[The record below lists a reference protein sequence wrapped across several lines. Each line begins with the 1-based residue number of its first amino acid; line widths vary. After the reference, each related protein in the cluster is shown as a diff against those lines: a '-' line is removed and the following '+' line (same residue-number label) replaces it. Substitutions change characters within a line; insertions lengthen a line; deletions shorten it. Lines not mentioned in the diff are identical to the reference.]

1 MKHRMNTADT
11 IAAPASATGG
21 AITILRI
28 AGPRALEIGREVW
41 HGTAE
46 LGPANLRK
54 MLLGTVAGE
63 PALAVYMRAPRSYTG
78 DDVVEL
84 HCHGGS
90 AAASA
95 ALRLLLDAGCRMAEP
110 GEFTFRAFVNGKL
123 DLAQAEAVA
132 DLVGAGSEAARRLAA
147 GQLAGGLSR
156 RIAALCDTVTS
167 LRSECEAHLDF
178 PDEELDLSGTNI
190 AEKCIE
196 LRGEVESLL
205 RTADIGTA
213 LRSGVPV
220 VLAGAP
226 NAGKSSLLNRLL
238 GRDRAIVSDI
248 PGTTRDVIE
257 APLALRGFPVILS
270 DTAGLR
276 ESADPLE
283 RSGVER
289 TLAALDGARVI
300 FYLLD
305 AGAPD
310 PDAEAAGAELRR
322 TPGMIAVWNKIDLV
336 PERELPDLP
345 GIPTVRISVLTGAGM
360 EGFLDAF
367 EAELRHGESGELPPV
382 AVNERS
388 ANELRTARE
397 SLLRTEG
404 CVLRAEYELAAA
416 ELAVAG
422 HALGLVIG
430 RDADPDLLDEVFRNF
445 CIGK

>member
-28 AGPRALEIGREVW
+28 AGPRALEIGNAVW
-41 HGTAE
+41 HGKTG
-46 LGPANLRK
+46 LSPANRRK

-63 PALAVYMRAPRSYTG
+63 PALAVYMRAPHSYTG

-90 AAASA
+90 AAAAA
-95 ALRLLLDAGCRMAEP
+95 ALRKLLDAGCRMAEP

-123 DLAQAEAVA
+123 DLTQAEAVA

-156 RIAALCDTVTS
+156 RIAAFCDAVTS

-178 PDEELDLSGTNI
+178 PDEELDLTGSHI
-190 AEKCIE
+190 AEKCTE
-196 LRGEVESLL
+196 LRGEVDALL
-205 RTADIGTA
+205 RTAELGAA
-213 LRSGVPV
+213 LREGVPV

-226 NAGKSSLLNRLL
+226 NAGKSSLLNRLV

-257 APLALRGFPVILS
+257 APLALRGFPVTLS

-289 TLAALDGARVI
+289 TLAALGGARVI

-305 AGAPD
+305 AGAAD
-310 PDAEAAGAELRR
+310 LAAETAEAERR
-322 TPGMIAVWNKIDLV
+322 RAPGMIAVWNKIDLV
-336 PERELPDLP
+336 PGRGLSDLP
-345 GIPTVRISVLTGAGM
+345 GIPTVRISALTG
-360 EGFLDAF
+360 EGVENLLDAF
-367 EAELRHGESGELPPV
+367 EAELRHGESGELPPI
-382 AVNERS
+382 AVNARS
-388 ANELRTARE
+388 AGELREARE
-397 SLLRTEG
+397 ALLRAAERATA
-404 CVLRAEYELAAA
+404 AEYELAAA
-416 ELAVAG
+416 ELAAAG

>member
-21 AITILRI
+21 AVAILRV
-28 AGPRALEIGREVW
+28 AGPRALEIGRSVW
-41 HGTAE
+41 TGRAE

-54 MLLGTVAGE
+54 MLLGTVGGE
-63 PALAVYMRAPRSYTG
+63 PALAVYMQSPHTYTG

-84 HCHGGS
+84 HCHGG
-90 AAASA
+90 AAAARA
-95 ALRLLLDAGCRMAEP
+95 ALRRLLDAGCRMAEP

-132 DLVGAGSEAARRLAA
+132 DLVDAGSEAARRIAA

-156 RIAALCDTVTS
+156 RIGELCDRVNS

-178 PDEELDLSGTNI
+178 PDEELDLAGSHI
-190 AEKCIE
+190 AGECRR
-196 LRGEVESLL
+196 LRGGVEELL
-205 RTADIGTA
+205 RTADVGAA
-213 LRSGVPV
+213 LRNGVPV

-226 NAGKSSLLNRLL
+226 NAGKSSLMNRLV

-257 APLALRGFPVILS
+257 APLALRGFPVTLS

-289 TLAALDGARVI
+289 TLAALEGARVV

-305 AGAPD
+305 ASAPD
-310 PDAEAAGAELRR
+310 PAAEIAEAEVRR
-322 TPGMIAVWNKIDLV
+322 IPGMIAVWNKIDLAA
-336 PERELPDLP
+336 ERELPEVP
-345 GIPTVRISVLTGAGM
+345 GMPAVRISARTG
-360 EGFLDAF
+360 EGIDGLLDAF
-367 EAELRHGESGELPPV
+367 ESELRRGESGELPPV
-382 AVNERS
+382 AVNERC
-388 ANELRTARE
+388 AGELREA
-397 SLLRTEG
+397 LG
-404 CVLRAEYELAAA
+404 CLERAERCAAEAEYELAAA
-416 ELAVAG
+416 ELAGAG
-422 HALGLVIG
+422 RALGLVLG